1 MAPSPHHHDQPPY
14 LVLME
19 DLIIHT
25 DTHPFCPDPSCP
37 CHVDQELLSQVDE
50 AVKAVLLTPDE
61 ATLMI
66 QGHTL

>member
-1 MAPSPHHHDQPPY
+1 MMTHHPQP
-14 LVLME
+14 LIVLME
-19 DLIIHT
+19 DEIIHT
-25 DTHPFCPDPSCP
+25 DIHTFCPDPSGP

-50 AVKAVLLTPDE
+50 TVKAVLLKPDE

>member
-1 MAPSPHHHDQPPY
+1 MMAYRYATHAPIVIP
-14 LVLME
+14 ME
-19 DLIIHT
+19 DPLIHT

-50 AVKAVLLTPDE
+50 AVKAGLLTPDE

-66 QGHTL
+66 QGRTL